1 MPRPETDSISIPV
14 SGMHCAGCTS
24 AVEAAVRRVPGVV
37 NAVASLPTGRV
48 LVQTRAGPP
57 PRDLIRAAIRSAGY
71 DTPMN
76 DATRPGGA
84 GADAAEASTAR
95 QQADLIRLLIAV
107 GLGAPILVTHV
118 LPAHGQH
125 HGAWLPLQAGLAT
138 AVLWVAGAEM
148 FRGALR
154 AAGALRANMDTLVA
168 LGTITAY
175 AAGVVG
181 AATGR
186 PEIMHFDAA
195 VMIVLL
201 VALGKHLEQRA
212 RGQAGES
219 LRLLAARV
227 PQTAW
232 IIDAD
237 GAASPEPVDRIV
249 PGMRF
254 RLIADQPVP
263 VDGRITSGAVS
274 IDESAL
280 TGESLP
286 AERGAG
292 ETVRSGTRV
301 VAGTAEATALATGAD
316 SSAARIARL
325 AEMAQASRT
334 PWQRLADRVAAVFVP
349 LVLALGVSTA
359 VFHVLRGAGADAALE
374 RTVAVLVVACP
385 CALGL
390 AIPTAVLVS
399 VSTAARRGILVRTA
413 GALEAAAR
421 VGTVLID
428 KTGTLTLGRPRLTR
442 IEPLAGISQMELL
455 RLGAAAGRFSEHPL
469 SQAIATAAQDAGLAL
484 ATPARFEARAGLGVL
499 AQFGPADQATPPQGE
514 PSSSADRA
522 AAPPHNGAAPEGAA
536 VGASTLLLGSARWLR
551 DQGVTTAAWEGRA
564 DALTADGSAL
574 VWLARNAAPI
584 GVFVLHDPPHPDAA
598 AALERLRALGL
609 RTQILSGDRRSAVA
623 VLAEALRVD
632 AFDAELSPEEKVAR
646 VQEAGRGGRPV
657 AMVGD
662 GINDAPALA
671 VADVGIAIGTG
682 ADIARE
688 ASDICLVGASP
699 RGVAEVLELA
709 RRSVRVMRQ
718 NLVWAFGYNALM
730 LPLAFFANVPPA
742 VAAAAMSISS
752 LTVVLNSLRLA
763 RWRGDRLRPETA
775 VAGQHAAP
783 AALHSA

>member
-1 MPRPETDSISIPV
+1 MPPSDADSISIPV
-14 SGMHCAGCTS
+14 PGMHCAACTS
-24 AVEAAVRRVPGVV
+24 AVEAAVRRVPGVTSV
-37 NAVASLPTGRV
+37 TASLATGRV
-48 LVQTRAGPP
+48 LVQTRGGPP
-57 PRDLIRAAIRSAGY
+57 DPQVIRAAIRSAGY
-71 DTPMN
+71 ETPN
-76 DATRPGGA
+76 ETPPNPDGP
-84 GADAAEASTAR
+84 STADPNAPHR
-95 QQADLIRLLIAV
+95 RAELVRLLIAV
-107 GLGAPILVTHV
+107 GLGAPILFTHI

-125 HGAWLPLQAGLAT
+125 QGAWLPLQAGLAT
-138 AVLWVAGAEM
+138 AVLWVAGGEM
-148 FRGALR
+148 FRGAWR
-154 AAGALRANMDTLVA
+154 AAAALRANMDTLVA
-168 LGTITAY
+168 LGTITAFI
-175 AAGVVG
+175 AGVVG

-212 RGQAGES
+212 RGQAGAS

-232 IIDAD
+232 IIAAD
-237 GAASPEPVDRIV
+237 GACEPGPVDRIV

-254 RLIADQPVP
+254 RLLADQPVP
-263 VDGRITSGAVS
+263 VDGRITSGAIS
-274 IDESAL
+274 IDESSL

-286 AERGAG
+286 VERTIGQA
-292 ETVRSGTRV
+292 VRSGTRV
-301 VAGTAEATALATGAD
+301 LSGTAEAAALATGAD

-349 LVLALGVSTA
+349 LVLMLGVGTA
-359 VFHVLRGAGADAALE
+359 LFHLARGAGADAALE

-390 AIPTAVLVS
+390 AIPTAVLVT
-399 VSTAARRGILVRTA
+399 VSAAARRGILLRTA

-442 IEPLAGISQMELL
+442 IEPLSGLSQMELL
-455 RLGAAAGRFSEHPL
+455 RLGASAARFSEHPL
-469 SQAIATAAQDAGLAL
+469 SQAVAQAGIEAGLTL
-484 ATPARFEARAGLGVL
+484 ETPARFEARAGMGVL
-499 AQFGPADQATPPQGE
+499 AQFD
-514 PSSSADRA
+514 SADRSA
-522 AAPPHNGAAPEGAA
+522 GPLRSSNSPPDENHPAGL
-536 VGASTLLLGSARWLR
+536 TLLLGSARWLR
-551 DQGVTTAAWEGRA
+551 EQGVTTAAWEGRA

-574 VWLARNAAPI
+574 IWLARDGAPC
-584 GVFVLHDPPHPDAA
+584 GLFVLQDPPHPDAA
-598 AALERLRALGL
+598 DALRRLRGLGL
-609 RTQILSGDRRSAVA
+609 RTHILSGDRRAAVA

-632 AFDAELSPEEKVAR
+632 AFDAELSPEEKVAG
-646 VQEAGRGGRPV
+646 VQQAGRSGRPV

-699 RGVAEVLELA
+699 RGIAEVLELA

-718 NLVWAFGYNALM
+718 NLIWAFGYNALM
-730 LPLAFFANVPPA
+730 LPLAFFASVPPA
-742 VAAAAMSISS
+742 AAAAAMSISS

-763 RWRGDRLRPETA
+763 RHREAGSADGRRP
-775 VAGQHAAP
+775 
-783 AALHSA
+783 